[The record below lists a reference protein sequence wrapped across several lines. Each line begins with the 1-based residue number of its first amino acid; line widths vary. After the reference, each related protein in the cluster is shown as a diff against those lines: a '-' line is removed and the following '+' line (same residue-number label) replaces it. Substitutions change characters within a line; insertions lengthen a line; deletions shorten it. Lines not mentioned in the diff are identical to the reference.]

1 MLINYNLN
9 ITIYHTT
16 VPPDQPHSL
25 IVESS
30 EATSLSINW
39 KSPTLASVYIL
50 YYILN
55 VIDVNNTVCEITHD
69 IINTTNNETFYN
81 VTGLLP
87 GTIYE
92 LTVVAV
98 FENGS
103 ENTST
108 TFMSQTSGF
117 VQSSTGLTGI

>member
-1 MLINYNLN
+1 M
-9 ITIYHTT
+9 
-16 VPPDQPHSL
+16 
-25 IVESS
+25 ESS
-30 EATSLSINW
+30 EATSLSISW